1 MNNLESLFQQANKLF
16 PADLVDLATPWLLTP
31 GLVTVAQPDPLQI
44 QVCLLYTSDA
54 ADE

>member
-1 MNNLESLFQQANKLF
+1 MKVLVLSHMYPSLFNEVGGIFVHEQVKALAEKG
-16 PADLVDLATPWLLTP
+16 VD
-31 GLVTVAQPDPLQI
+31 I